1 MTGQEMIDTI
11 NKHDLKNC
19 DLKMKCNIELVVD
32 EDEDEKESISKDKI
46 TNWFNDFKNGLS
58 DPMFVDSQL
67 MIRLGQ
73 AIRTDKPFGEE
84 VSDIISKW
92 IFKYVNIFDEMQFS
106 KIRWI
111 SVNEAVP
118 KHPFRTVAILLKDK
132 EKDEYDFSTYYKTT
146 GSYASSKWTF
156 DSELVDTDK
165 YEILAW
171 MKFPIIPI
179 VE

>member
-1 MTGQEMIDTI
+1 MTGQEMIDAI
-11 NKHDLKNC
+11 NEHNLKNREIP
-19 DLKMKCNIELVVD
+19 LKICGYVELD
-32 EDEDEKESISKDKI
+32 FDKDEKESIPEDKI
-46 TNWFNDFKNGLS
+46 TNWFNDFKNDLS

-73 AIRTDKPFGEE
+73 TISTDKPFGEE

-118 KHPFRTVAILLKDK
+118 KHPFRPVAILLTDK
-132 EKDEYDFSTYYKTT
+132 EKNGYSVNTYYKTT
-146 GSYASSKWTF
+146 GCYANSKWMF

-171 MKFPIIPI
+171 MKFPINPI

>member
-1 MTGQEMIDTI
+1 MTGQEMIDAI
-11 NKHDLKNC
+11 NEHNLKNREIP
-19 DLKMKCNIELVVD
+19 LKIHGYVELD
-32 EDEDEKESISKDKI
+32 FGADEKESISEDKI
-46 TNWFNDFKNGLS
+46 TNWFNDFKNDLS

-73 AIRTDKPFGEE
+73 AISTDKPFGEE

-118 KHPFRTVAILLKDK
+118 KHPFRTVAILLKDQK
-132 EKDEYDFSTYYKTT
+132 FSTYYKTT
-146 GSYASSKWTF
+146 GYYANSKWTF
-156 DSELVDTDK
+156 DNELFNTDK

-171 MKFPIIPI
+171 MKFPINPI
-179 VE
+179 AE

>member
-1 MTGQEMIDTI
+1 MTGQEMIDAI
-11 NKHDLKNC
+11 NEHNLKNREIP
-19 DLKMKCNIELVVD
+19 LKMYGYVELD
-32 EDEDEKESISKDKI
+32 FDKDEKESISEDKI
-46 TNWFNDFKNGLS
+46 TNWFNDFKNDLS

-73 AIRTDKPFGEE
+73 AISTDEPFGEE

-118 KHPFRTVAILLKDK
+118 KHPFIPVGLLLKHK
-132 EKDEYDFSTYYKTT
+132 NSSYKIFYHTAGYYNCEKWVFYEDRFNDENKF
-146 GSYASSKWTF
+146 
-156 DSELVDTDK
+156 EL
-165 YEILAW
+165 LAW
-171 MKFPIIPI
+171 MKFPINPI